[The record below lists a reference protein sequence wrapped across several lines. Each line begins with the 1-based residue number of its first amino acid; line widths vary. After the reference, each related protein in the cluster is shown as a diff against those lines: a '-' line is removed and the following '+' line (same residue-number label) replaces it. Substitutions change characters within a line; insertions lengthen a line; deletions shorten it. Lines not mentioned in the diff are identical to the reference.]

1 VRGTYRLQLHL
12 NYLFQ
17 RKVSAMHSM
26 FFRLGLPVI
35 DLYENLMFDIDIH
48 RYKPLPVG
56 PKILVSN
63 HPSTTDP
70 FLILEIA
77 PEPVHILIDQRLF
90 QVPVFGTYLHLAGHI
105 PVRSESGGDAYQSA
119 LRILRQRKSIALY
132 PEGAISPLDG
142 GTHRPRTGAAR
153 LALESGVPVV
163 PIGVALD
170 RSRLRLIETK
180 VKNEP
185 ALGTW
190 YFHGPYAITVGSP
203 LVFHGNVEDR
213 ELVESISD
221 EIMNR
226 ISGLENE
233 SRRRLE
239 AGRSV
244 KRSGAGLRT
253 MIGEVMYE

>member
-1 VRGTYRLQLHL
+1 
-12 NYLFQ
+12 
-17 RKVSAMHSM
+17 MHSM

-35 DLYENLMFDIDIH
+35 DLYENLMFDIDI
-48 RYKPLPVG
+48 RRQKPLPVG

-63 HPSTTDP
+63 HPTTTDP

-77 PEPVHILIDQRLF
+77 PEPVRILIEERLF
-90 QVPVFGTYLHLAGHI
+90 QVPLFGAYLHLAGHI
-105 PVRSESGGDAYQSA
+105 PVLQGNGRTAYDAA
-119 LRILRQRKSIALY
+119 LRTLRERKSVALY

-142 GTHRPRTGAAR
+142 GIHRPRTGAAR
-153 LALESGVPVV
+153 LALESGAPIV

-170 RSRLRLIETK
+170 RSRIRLIETK

-203 LVFHGNVEDR
+203 MAFRGNVEDR
-213 ELVESISD
+213 VLVDSISE
-221 EIMNR
+221 EIMDR
-226 ISGLENE
+226 ISSLETE

-239 AGRSV
+239 ARKSV
-244 KRSGAGLRT
+244 QRSGAGLRT
-253 MIGEVMYE
+253 VIGEVIYE

>member
-1 VRGTYRLQLHL
+1 
-12 NYLFQ
+12 
-17 RKVSAMHSM
+17 M
-26 FFRLGLPVI
+26 I
-35 DLYENLMFDIDIH
+35 DLYENLMFDIDIR

-90 QVPVFGTYLHLAGHI
+90 QVPIFGTYLHLAGHI
-105 PVRSESGGDAYQSA
+105 PVVPERGGDAYQSA

-142 GTHRPRTGAAR
+142 GTHPPRTGAAR
-153 LALESGVPVV
+153 LALNAGVPVV

-180 VKNEP
+180 VKDEP

-190 YFHGPYAITVGSP
+190 YFHGPYAITVGLP
-203 LVFHGNVEDR
+203 MIFRGDVEDR
-213 ELVESISD
+213 DLVELISE
-221 EIMNR
+221 EIMDR
-226 ISGLENE
+226 ITSLENE
-233 SRRRLE
+233 SRRRLD
-239 AGRSV
+239 AQKSV
-244 KRSGAGLRT
+244 QRSGAGLRT
-253 MIGEVMYE
+253 VIGEVIYE

>member
-1 VRGTYRLQLHL
+1 
-12 NYLFQ
+12 
-17 RKVSAMHSM
+17 MHSM
-26 FFRLGLPVI
+26 FFHLALPVI

-48 RYKPLPVG
+48 RYAPLPVG

-90 QVPVFGTYLHLAGHI
+90 QVPVFGMYLHLAGHI
-105 PVRSESGGDAYQSA
+105 PVRPESGGAAYQSA
-119 LRILRQRKSIALY
+119 LHILRLRKSVALY
-132 PEGAISPLDG
+132 PEGAISPLTG

-153 LALESGVPVV
+153 LALEAGVPVV

-180 VKNEP
+180 VKDEP

-190 YFHGPYAITVGSP
+190 YFHGPYAITVGPPMTFRGS
-203 LVFHGNVEDR
+203 VEDR
-213 ELVESISD
+213 ELVD
-221 EIMNR
+221 K
-226 ISGLENE
+226 ISGEMMSWISSLEDE
-233 SRRRLE
+233 SRRRLD
-239 AGRSV
+239 AGKSV
-244 KRSGAGLRT
+244 QRSGAGLRT
-253 MIGEVMYE
+253 VIGEVIYE

>member
-1 VRGTYRLQLHL
+1 
-12 NYLFQ
+12 
-17 RKVSAMHSM
+17 MHTM
-26 FFRLGLPVI
+26 FFRLGLPMI
-35 DLYENLMFDIDIH
+35 DLYENLMFDIDIR

-56 PKILVSN
+56 PKILASN

-90 QVPVFGTYLHLAGHI
+90 QVPIFGTYLHLAGHI
-105 PVRSESGGDAYQSA
+105 PVVPERGGDAYQSA

-132 PEGAISPLDG
+132 PEGAISPLEG

-153 LALESGVPVV
+153 LALEAGVPVV

-180 VKNEP
+180 VKDEP

-190 YFHGPYAITVGSP
+190 YFHGPYAITVGPP
-203 LVFHGNVEDR
+203 LIFRGDVEDR
-213 ELVESISD
+213 DLVESISE

-226 ISGLENE
+226 ITSLENE
-233 SRRRLE
+233 SRRRLDTQK
-239 AGRSV
+239 SV
-244 KRSGAGLRT
+244 QRSGAGLRT
-253 MIGEVMYE
+253 VIGEVIYE